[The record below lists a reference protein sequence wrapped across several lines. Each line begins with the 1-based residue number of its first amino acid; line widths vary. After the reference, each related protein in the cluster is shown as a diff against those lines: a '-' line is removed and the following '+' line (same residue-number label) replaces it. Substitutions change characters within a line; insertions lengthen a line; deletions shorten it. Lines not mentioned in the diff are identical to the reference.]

1 MFSCFPESI
10 AQSAGQSNQP
20 DEGAGVLVSAPH
32 RCGLRANATIYIKV
46 LRIGYADAGWEALS
60 CLPVT
65 LPDKTG
71 NAIPQC
77 RSPDLDKTEQYTA
90 SWTLD
95 EGTGPVSL
103 FRFPDRKK
111 L

>member
-1 MFSCFPESI
+1 MQQFT
-10 AQSAGQSNQP
+10 
-20 DEGAGVLVSAPH
+20 L
-32 RCGLRANATIYIKV
+32 KV
-46 LRIGYADAGWEALS
+46 LRIGYADAGWEAVS
-60 CLPVT
+60 CLPMT

-71 NAIPQC
+71 HAIHNTG
-77 RSPDLDKTEQYTA
+77 SPDLDKTEQYTA

-103 FRFPDRKK
+103 FRFPECKK